1 MFVFLDES
9 GDAAVP
15 GMKPY
20 FALAA
25 LAFETAD
32 SRDEMEEALKQ
43 LRHNW
48 GKKLNFEFK
57 FIWLSEDERLKFFQ
71 RVGDLA
77 FKHVGCVLQKDGI
90 SGQWTK
96 KRYLYE
102 RVIREVV
109 DGLKPYFRSV
119 AVARDKPL
127 RVRVTFDEH
136 TDPDY
141 SRLLKEQF
149 GTLHAQDGSRMVP
162 KQNVKPGKSKTS
174 SLIQLADMLCGA
186 IRWDTNIYR
195 KYVSAQCL
203 RLSALP

>member
-1 MFVFLDES
+1 MFVFMDES
-9 GDAAVP
+9 GDTVVP

-20 FALAA
+20 FALMA

-32 SRDEMEEALKQ
+32 GRDNAEEALKQ
-43 LRHNW
+43 LRRNW
-48 GKKLNFEFK
+48 GKKSTFEFK
-57 FIWLSEDERLKFFQ
+57 FIWLSEGDRLKFFQ
-71 RVGDLA
+71 TVGNLA
-77 FKHVGCVLQKDGI
+77 FKHAGCVLHKDEIG
-90 SGQWTK
+90 GQWTA

-109 DGLKPYFRSV
+109 DGLTPYFREVDS
-119 AVARDKPL
+119 ARDRPL

-136 TDPDY
+136 TDPSY
-141 SRLLKEQF
+141 YLLLKSQF
-149 GTLHAQDGSRMVP
+149 ARLHSKDGCSMVP

-186 IRWDTNIYR
+186 IRWDTNVYR

-203 RLSALP
+203 RLANLP